1 MRQRGTPCP
10 RILSGRWGFASRDVS
25 RLLILAGRFY
35 AGTVW
40 DTESHSEAA

>member
-1 MRQRGTPCP
+1 VKQRDTLCP
-10 RILSGRWGFASRDVS
+10 GILSGRWGFARTDVS

-40 DTESHSEAA
+40 DTVPHSEVA